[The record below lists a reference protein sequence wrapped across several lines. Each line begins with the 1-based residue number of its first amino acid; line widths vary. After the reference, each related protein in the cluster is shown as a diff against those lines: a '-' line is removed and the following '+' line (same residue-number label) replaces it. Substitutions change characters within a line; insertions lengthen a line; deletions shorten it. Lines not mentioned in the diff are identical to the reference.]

1 MERNSSI
8 KKAAAMCVSVMLSLC
23 IFAGSSVVSPI
34 KTHADNKK
42 SATTNVYDKKLSQLE
57 NEQKRLESE
66 IAAAQQQI
74 DSAADNI
81 ESLKIK
87 SAALKK
93 QIESYKAQSL
103 QIELEIANVDSKL
116 REAKK
121 KLEQQTTDIEKSTED
136 FMKRIRTMYIAGSAN
151 SYENILLDSQDFYDV
166 LMRTELVK
174 RVANHDSKQLEKLL
188 ADKRELEQTK
198 AQVKE
203 SLEKLKET
211 SEGYVKKQQE
221 LADKQK
227 ELASLQAEEE
237 KKSADLNEQK
247 NSLDE
252 KSAEVSRQYGIIS
265 KKAQQTT
272 SVPSTTTAK
281 PKVTESEVSKSEASS
296 TTPSQTNNTTT
307 KAPERTN
314 PPVQTTNPPA
324 TTKKTE
330 ASAPGGDTGSSTS
343 SKIDTVLAYAKSN
356 VGGAYVWGGSDFRA
370 TDCSGLVMLSYAQVG
385 ISLPHLAS
393 AQAAYGTE
401 VSYYNMQP
409 GDLIFFG
416 GGSYSSIYHVAIYI
430 GNGLMVHAE
439 NTDVGIVISD
449 VAGFSSSNN
458 ITVIKRLL

>member
-151 SYENILLDSQDFYDV
+151 SYENILLDSQDFYDACDELGFAV
-166 LMRTELVK
+166 WAEIPFISVMSKNPHAHQNCIEQMKELVIQNY
-174 RVANHDSKQLEKLL
+174 NHPSIMFWG
-188 ADKRELEQTK
+188 
-198 AQVKE
+198 V
-203 SLEKLKET
+203 S
-211 SEGYVKKQQE
+211 
-221 LADKQK
+221 
-227 ELASLQAEEE
+227 
-237 KKSADLNEQK
+237 NEI
-247 NSLDE
+247 LIG
-252 KSAEVSRQYGIIS
+252 GI
-265 KKAQQTT
+265 
-272 SVPSTTTAK
+272 
-281 PKVTESEVSKSEASS
+281 
-296 TTPSQTNNTTT
+296 
-307 KAPERTN
+307 
-314 PPVQTTNPPA
+314 
-324 TTKKTE
+324 
-330 ASAPGGDTGSSTS
+330 
-343 SKIDTVLAYAKSN
+343 
-356 VGGAYVWGGSDFRA
+356 
-370 TDCSGLVMLSYAQVG
+370 
-385 ISLPHLAS
+385 
-393 AQAAYGTE
+393 
-401 VSYYNMQP
+401 
-409 GDLIFFG
+409 
-416 GGSYSSIYHVAIYI
+416 
-430 GNGLMVHAE
+430 
-439 NTDVGIVISD
+439 
-449 VAGFSSSNN
+449 
-458 ITVIKRLL
+458 